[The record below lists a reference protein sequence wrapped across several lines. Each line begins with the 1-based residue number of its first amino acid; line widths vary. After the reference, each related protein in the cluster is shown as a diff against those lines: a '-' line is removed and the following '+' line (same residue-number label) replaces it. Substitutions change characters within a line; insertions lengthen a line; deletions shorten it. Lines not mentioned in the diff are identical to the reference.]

1 MTKPFKR
8 WTVLPHRQLSE
19 IDDNILTVVG
29 QLHMPLTD
37 LPRRMTVVR
46 LKDGR
51 LVIFSAIALDEDE
64 MVALEQYG
72 RPAFLIVPNDI
83 HRLDAKVWYDR
94 YPSMEVVT
102 PEGSRHKVEEVVGVD
117 STTPKFDDP
126 NVIFITVP
134 GTRKREAALVVRTRH
149 W

>member
-8 WTVLPHRQLSE
+8 WTVLPHGQLSE

-29 QLHMPLTD
+29 QLHMPLTA

-72 RPAFLIVPNDI
+72 RPF
-83 HRLDAKVWYDR
+83 
-94 YPSMEVVT
+94 
-102 PEGSRHKVEEVVGVD
+102 
-117 STTPKFDDP
+117 
-126 NVIFITVP
+126 
-134 GTRKREAALVVRTRH
+134 
-149 W
+149 